1 MHPKASDCSLH
12 ASDASEADSRSH
24 TRFPLT
30 PTLSLGERERPC
42 ARVRRWRGPWF
53 VERWEVVLPLP
64 KGEGWGEGE
73 VRVRPSP
80 CAVED
85 LCKVQSLCPAPHTDL
100 SRQAA
105 VDLATRKAPLGA
117 PCL

>member
-1 MHPKASDCSLH
+1 MAACKITCASLASPSRCWSCFCSGDAVPHDCSLH

-85 LCKVQSLCPAPHTDL
+85 LCKGQS
-100 SRQAA
+100 
-105 VDLATRKAPLGA
+105 
-117 PCL
+117 